1 MKNTILISILLL
13 SSCTFSSKKEME
25 TIHLNDVGNIDKYLE
40 WDISNKFDSLNYVLL
55 ETNDSILI
63 ADISNLRESAQDYF
77 ITSDDRLFRFDKQGH
92 FCNFIGN
99 RGSGPEEYVSIQDFC
114 LDNQRQIV
122 YILDYFGRK
131 IMYYDFNGNYVGA
144 CKLID
149 DYAFN
154 TFCFWEDHLYLT
166 SVNNAFT
173 PDLLVV
179 DPKNGESRAL
189 SFRERTMGT
198 DEGFLGTSYL
208 YEADGDLSIYH
219 YFNDTIFRVSDAG
232 LTPYRLLDLG
242 SLKLTFTEAAIRN
255 GALSGTKMQIFGFFE
270 TKKTVFIRYMLTDFK
285 GEKYQT
291 FTAVYDKEAKKT
303 YPSANLCTKTFPL
316 FRCPTGK
323 RLFPSSDF
331 NAFLTT
337 FQISEIESL
346 PDGRDLGELA
356 DNNPVLVKFV
366 SR

>member
-173 PDLLVV
+173 PDLSIR
-179 DPKNGESRAL
+179 KTGRAGPSL
-189 SFRERTMGT
+189 SANARWEPMKDFSERVICMKQMAT
-198 DEGFLGTSYL
+198 YL
-208 YEADGDLSIYH
+208 YI
-219 YFNDTIFRVSDAG
+219 TI
-232 LTPYRLLDLG
+232 LM
-242 SLKLTFTEAAIRN
+242 IR
-255 GALSGTKMQIFGFFE
+255 FF
-270 TKKTVFIRYMLTDFK
+270 V
-285 GEKYQT
+285 
-291 FTAVYDKEAKKT
+291 
-303 YPSANLCTKTFPL
+303 
-316 FRCPTGK
+316 CPTQ
-323 RLFPSSDF
+323 D
-331 NAFLTT
+331 
-337 FQISEIESL
+337 
-346 PDGRDLGELA
+346 
-356 DNNPVLVKFV
+356 
-366 SR
+366 